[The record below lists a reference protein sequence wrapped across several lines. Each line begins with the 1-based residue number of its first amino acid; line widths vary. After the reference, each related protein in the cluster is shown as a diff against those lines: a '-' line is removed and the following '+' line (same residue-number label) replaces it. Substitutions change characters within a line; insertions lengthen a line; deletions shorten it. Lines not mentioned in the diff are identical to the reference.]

1 MLTGIIIF
9 TLVFLIAAALAST
22 YGTNTIQTLGRR
34 LQVSAD
40 GVPRWKAGGITIDW
54 STVTPVTEDTTLTY
68 DGTVVKNGDSYIRGG
83 TTLTQITIGGK
94 YGPAD
99 TGASDGREVVTAA
112 VRGKSF
118 ILNETVVKSEP
129 GSDHPAVFDGGRVFK
144 GRLVY
149 GGSGEP
155 TEANLETMFPAITF
169 VADAG

>member
-1 MLTGIIIF
+1 MLLLLIT
-9 TLVFLIAAALAST
+9 VFVLIGLAFMST

-34 LQVSAD
+34 IQVSAD
-40 GVPRWKAGGITIDW
+40 GMPRWKAGGITLDW
-54 STVTPVTEDTTLTY
+54 STVTAVTEDTTLD
-68 DGTVVKNGDSYIRGG
+68 DGTVVKNGDSYIRYG
-83 TTLTQITIGGK
+83 TVLSQITIGGK

-99 TGASDGREVVTAA
+99 TGASDGRETVTNA
-112 VRGKSF
+112 VRGRAF

-144 GRLVY
+144 GRLKY

-155 TEANLETMFPAITF
+155 TEANLETMFPDITF

>member
-1 MLTGIIIF
+1 MLTGILII
-9 TLVFLIAAALAST
+9 TLVFLAAAALAST
-22 YGTNTIQTLGRR
+22 YGQNTIATLGRR

-40 GVPRWKAGGITIDW
+40 GVPRWKAGGVTVDW
-54 STVTPVTEDTTLTY
+54 STVTAVSVDTTLP
-68 DGTVVKNGDSYIRGG
+68 DDTVVKAGDKYIRYG
-83 TTLTQITIGGK
+83 TVLTQITAGGK

-99 TGASDGREVVTAA
+99 TGASDGRQTVDGT

-118 ILNETVVKSEP
+118 ILNETVVYSEP

-149 GGSGEP
+149 GGAGQP
-155 TEANLETMFPAITF
+155 TEANLETMFPGITF